1 MSSWLS
7 RKGMKSI
14 IELGLSG
21 AINLF
26 APKPAFY
33 VQRSLGRGP
42 FFEQDKS
49 KQDLR
54 GEHGKRI
61 LEEAR
66 RRFGFQ
72 VWRSGVCT
80 LALAAGWHSSKKNLN
95 RIKHYTIRGFN
106 PAGKMVFTAELADRV
121 VDSEAWVYEANK
133 MGITFKGNEYRRVVG
148 PSPSPSAL
156 IAHGAVILHS
166 DAVLPMTP
174 FALLTEAVTGVSH
187 LHLSGRLHSML
198 L

>member
-7 RKGMKSI
+7 RKVSEVLFVLSRCSSRIVSQGMKSI

-54 GEHGKRI
+54 GEHG
-61 LEEAR
+61 
-66 RRFGFQ
+66 
-72 VWRSGVCT
+72 
-80 LALAAGWHSSKKNLN
+80 LAVGSVHTGISSKHSAGQDGIQSKKNLN

-133 MGITFKGNEYRRVVG
+133 MGITFKGNEYRRVCPPVSCQADDG
-148 PSPSPSAL
+148 V
-156 IAHGAVILHS
+156 HGLKI
-166 DAVLPMTP
+166 
-174 FALLTEAVTGVSH
+174 
-187 LHLSGRLHSML
+187 
-198 L
+198 